1 MFRNLEWFGRQLNS
15 YIIPDDT
22 ETTDVNES
30 LNVSYTYDADGLRT
44 SKTVDGAT
52 TTYQYV
58 GDKLYYLCAKDAE
71 GNTSYEMY
79 FFYDSYDKLT
89 VLKYFLHTVE
99 DENNVVKEFTYYVA
113 TNYFG
118 DVVGLYDGAGKI
130 LNSYEYDA
138 WGNVIGVYKHEHSTD
153 DEGKPVISTVEN
165 TDLNSIAHRN
175 PIRYR
180 SYCYDTETGLYYL
193 QSRYYNPEIGRFL
206 NADGLLNGNGDILGY
221 NMFAYCSNNPVMF
234 SDANGCGFLKNII
247 KVLVKKI
254 VQPSVN
260 LLRANLSEK
269 NMTYSSGY
277 SITGTPS
284 AITYSAQ
291 IGMSFDT
298 NGNIALQKSVAS
310 GFTSGTPGVSFMKFE
325 SFTNAS
331 SIYKLDGFGY
341 QIGGGLAA
349 PVCGVPL
356 AVSADILLIP
366 DKELNSMYYGF
377 SRSVGVGTPGKES
390 HIELGYTET
399 TSISFNVFDI
409 VDEWCGKIME
419 W

>member
-1 MFRNLEWFGRQLNS
+1 MVYYFGANLEWFGRQLQTYEKGNLD
-15 YIIPDDT
+15 I
-22 ETTDVNES
+22 
-30 LNVSYTYDADGLRT
+30 SYTYDADGLRT

-58 GDKLYYLCAKDAE
+58 GDKLYYLCAKDAD

-180 SYCYDTETGLYYL
+180 SYYYDTETGLYYL

-206 NADGLLNGNGDILGY
+206 NADGYVTTGQGLLSY
-221 NMFAYCSNNPVMF
+221 NMFAYCLNNPILLY
-234 SDANGCGFLKNII
+234 DYNGCAGRLSGLFRCLIRKTISSIPLKESKSNFFED
-247 KVLVKKI
+247 
-254 VQPSVN
+254 
-260 LLRANLSEK
+260 LLNRLTSTKDNGNTCSFGLSYG
-269 NMTYSSGY
+269 YSSGGVSKSKSKVLSSDSSY
-277 SITGTPS
+277 N
-284 AITYSAQ
+284 Y
-291 IGMSFDT
+291 
-298 NGNIALQKSVAS
+298 ALQETISTGAS
-310 GFTSGTPGVSFMKFE
+310 TGVGGSLAFSY

-331 SIYKLDGFGY
+331 NVDDLNGESKSWGEQLVTLWGY
-341 QIGGGLAA
+341 
-349 PVCGVPL
+349 
-356 AVSADILLIP
+356 
-366 DKELNSMYYGF
+366 
-377 SRSVGVGTPGKES
+377 
-390 HIELGYTET
+390 H
-399 TSISFNVFDI
+399 
-409 VDEWCGKIME
+409 
-419 W
+419 

>member
-1 MFRNLEWFGRQLNS
+1 MQTYTKGDL
-15 YIIPDDT
+15 D
-22 ETTDVNES
+22 
-30 LNVSYTYDADGLRT
+30 VSYTYDADGLRT

-58 GDKLYYLCAKDAE
+58 GDKLYYLCAKDAD

-180 SYCYDTETGLYYL
+180 SYYYDLETGLYYL

-206 NADGLLNGNGDILGY
+206 NADGYISTGIGVIGY
-221 NMFAYCSNNPVMF
+221 NMFAYCNNSPIITIDENGDVLCTILGATIGAITSVLFKSLETDSPEELKAAAINGAISGAISGAVADVMVVTGGSAGAFIAAGAIAGAAGSVSGQIAENMYLDIPTTTEDVVSNAIV
-234 SDANGCGFLKNII
+234 GGFVGGAFGALSPTKESLKKTLIKAGTEITTRNI
-247 KVLVKKI
+247 VKK
-254 VQPSVN
+254 
-260 LLRANLSEK
+260 
-269 NMTYSSGY
+269 
-277 SITGTPS
+277 
-284 AITYSAQ
+284 
-291 IGMSFDT
+291 
-298 NGNIALQKSVAS
+298 
-310 GFTSGTPGVSFMKFE
+310 
-325 SFTNAS
+325 
-331 SIYKLDGFGY
+331 
-341 QIGGGLAA
+341 
-349 PVCGVPL
+349 
-356 AVSADILLIP
+356 
-366 DKELNSMYYGF
+366 
-377 SRSVGVGTPGKES
+377 
-390 HIELGYTET
+390 T
-399 TSISFNVFDI
+399 TSDFTKSFVINTVTEVVSNFFS
-409 VDEWCGKIME
+409 WFLGLPFNTSKGKK
-419 W
+419 